1 MKKVLITTGIYPPDI
16 GGPAT
21 YSSLLLKELGGYD
34 YEIKVL
40 TYGAKELAVA
50 ETIYVVSNK
59 WPKGLRHF
67 IYFIKVLFLG
77 WRADVILAADSSF
90 GAAFISILAAKL
102 IGKKIIVRVTG
113 DYAWEQGQQR
123 FGVKD
128 LMDDFQNKKYGLL
141 VELLRLCQKFFARAA
156 TAVIVPSFYLKK
168 IVLKWG
174 AKEEKIKVI
183 YNSVD
188 LADSSSTKEE
198 ARQKL
203 GLEGKILVSIGRLVL
218 WKGFLDLIEAAAGL
232 FKEIADLKLLIIG
245 DGPERKRL
253 EMKIEKLG
261 LNNRI
266 FLIGAMAK
274 NKLFEYL
281 KAADV
286 FVLNTAY
293 EGFSHQI
300 IEAMSLGLP
309 VVTTAIGGNPEVI
322 KNGLNGFLVRHGDKE
337 ELKAVLK
344 RVVSNEIL
352 QKKIG
357 ASAKGASLN
366 FSKEIMLDKI
376 KELLNNI

>member
-1 MKKVLITTGIYPPDI
+1 MKILITTGIFPPDI

-21 YSSLLLKELGGYD
+21 YSSLLLKELDGYG
-34 YEIKVL
+34 YGIKVL
-40 TYGAKELAVA
+40 IYGAKEQAVA
-50 ETIYVVSNK
+50 KIVYAVSNK

-77 WRADVILAADSSF
+77 LQTDAILAADSSF
-90 GAAFISILAAKL
+90 GAAFVSVLAAK
-102 IGKKIIVRVTG
+102 IIRKKIIVRVTG

-128 LMDDFQNKKYGLL
+128 LMDDFQNKKYGLP
-141 VELLRLCQKFFARAA
+141 VELIRLCQRFFVRAT
-156 TAVIVPSFYLKK
+156 TAVIAPSFYLKK

-174 AKEEKIKVI
+174 VKEEKIKVI

-188 LADSSSTKEE
+188 LANSDLTKEE

-203 GLEGKILVSIGRLVL
+203 SLEGKILVSVGRLVF
-218 WKGFLDLIEAAAGL
+218 WKGFLDLIEIVADL
-232 FKEIADLKLLIIG
+232 SKEIADLQLLIIG

-253 EMKIEKLG
+253 EMRIEKLG

-274 NKLFEYL
+274 NELAEYL

-309 VVTTAIGGNPEVI
+309 VVTTAIGGNPEVV
-322 KNGLNGFLVRHGDKE
+322 KNGVNGFLVRHGDKE

-357 ASAKGASLN
+357 AAAKGESLN

-376 KELLNNI
+376 RELLERI